1 MPRPRTPGRPSGE
14 AQQRERL
21 LDAACQRFAQQG
33 IQASSLRGIAEAA
46 QVTPALIHYYFGNKP
61 KLTQAVID
69 ERLMPEFER
78 LAGCLEQAGD
88 TPLEQV
94 RTLVTELAAIV
105 AKHPWLPQLW
115 AREVLTE
122 GGALRSLLTQ
132 RIAPLLP
139 LRLAQRFAA
148 AQQRGELHDGI
159 DPRLL
164 VVSLIGATMLPYA
177 AAPLWRGIF
186 ASAEIADQ
194 RMVEHTLALFAHGL
208 EVPDGH

>member
-122 GGALRSLLTQ
+122 G
-132 RIAPLLP
+132 APC
-139 LRLAQRFAA
+139 AA
-148 AQQRGELHDGI
+148 C
-159 DPRLL
+159 
-164 VVSLIGATMLPYA
+164 
-177 AAPLWRGIF
+177 
-186 ASAEIADQ
+186 
-194 RMVEHTLALFAHGL
+194 
-208 EVPDGH
+208 

>member
-1 MPRPRTPGRPSGE
+1 MLRPRTPGRPSGE

-69 ERLMPEFER
+69 ERLMPEFEQ
-78 LAGCLEQAGD
+78 LARSLEQAGQ
-88 TPLEQV
+88 TPQEQV
-94 RTLVTELAAIV
+94 RTLVTELASIV

-115 AREVLTE
+115 VREVLSE

-139 LRLAQRFAA
+139 LRLAERFTA
-148 AQQRGELHDGI
+148 AQQRGELHSGI

-186 ASAEIADQ
+186 ANAEIADQ
-194 RMVEHTLALFAHGL
+194 KMVEHTLALFAHGL

>member
-78 LAGCLEQAGD
+78 LAGRLEQAGD

-94 RTLVTELAAIV
+94 RTLVTELAALV

-186 ASAEIADQ
+186 TSAEIADQ